1 MGAKSENVL
10 YNVSPWKIEA
20 RDRNN
25 HDGKKIWVLYEDV
38 EVYSFDERG
47 FRKRGNAELPDE
59 IKQLVLDAWETITAK

>member
-1 MGAKSENVL
+1 MGANSENL
-10 YNVSPWKIEA
+10 YNKAPWKIEA

-25 HDGKKIWVLYEDV
+25 HDGKKIWVLCDGI

-59 IKQLVLDAWETITAK
+59 IKQLVQDSWETINAK